1 MKNSILNCVGAYQ
14 YQIVGLLLLLVG
26 LTGIVLSRNLLKV
39 LISVEFITNA
49 INILFVSFASYK
61 ADSVYMSYIVALF
74 TTGVSALVM
83 SIGIYLTFLIY
94 KKFGTIDIIT
104 VYDKYKDVNKC

>member
-61 ADSVYMSYIVALF
+61 ADSVYTGYIVALF
-74 TTGVSALVM
+74 TTGISALVM

-94 KKFGTIDIIT
+94 KKFGTIDITT
-104 VYDKYKDVNKC
+104 VYNKYKDVNKC